1 MSHYLERQ
9 DVTEELL
16 RLIVP
21 VYVLRIVL
29 QCAVRGGGDMAN
41 LSVRVPE
48 ELQRKLDRESSASR
62 RTRSDLIR
70 EAISEYVTRRERE
83 RELSAM
89 EEAAR
94 AMAAAGGDRRPS
106 AEEFLETDL
115 EALELGE
122 RVPPAGGG
130 TKR

>member
-1 MSHYLERQ
+1 
-9 DVTEELL
+9 
-16 RLIVP
+16 
-21 VYVLRIVL
+21 
-29 QCAVRGGGDMAN
+29 MAN

-62 RTRSDLIR
+62 RPRSDLIR

-89 EEAAR
+89 EKAAR
-94 AMAAAGGDRRPS
+94 AMAAAAGDRRPS
-106 AEEFLETDL
+106 AEEFLEVDL

-122 RVPPAGGG
+122 GVPPAGGG